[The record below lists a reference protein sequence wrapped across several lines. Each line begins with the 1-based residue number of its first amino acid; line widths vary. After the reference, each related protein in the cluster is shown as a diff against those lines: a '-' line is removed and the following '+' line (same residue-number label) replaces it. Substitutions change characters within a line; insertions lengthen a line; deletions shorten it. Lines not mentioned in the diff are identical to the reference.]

1 MQKLTPDQ
9 FPALLREIP
18 DPPKLLYLEGKL
30 PEGDD
35 LKWLTVVGSR
45 RHSTYG
51 KEACQMLIEGL
62 AGFPIVIV
70 SGLAVGIDAIAHRA
84 ALTAGLKVVA
94 VPGSGLGR
102 DIIFPQAN
110 KKLADEIIEAGGAL
124 LSEFEPD
131 FKATFYS
138 FPQRNRI
145 MAGLSQATLIVEAG
159 EKSGT
164 LITARLTS
172 DYNREL
178 LVVPGSIFSPNHRGV
193 HQFLKLGATPVTIS
207 EDILRALGFDIE
219 EQEKVLPEDL
229 SADEKKALE
238 LLAVEPLP
246 RDELIRQLGLRT
258 SDANTLLAVMELKGL
273 IKETLGEVRIA

>member
-1 MQKLTPDQ
+1 MSKLTPGQ
-9 FPALLREIP
+9 FPTLLGEIP
-18 DPPKLLYLEGKL
+18 DPPKMLYLEGKL
-30 PEGDD
+30 PKGAD

-45 RHSTYG
+45 RHSSYG
-51 KEACQMLIEGL
+51 REACQKLIEGL

-70 SGLAVGIDAIAHRA
+70 SGLAVGIDSIAHRA
-84 ALTAGLKVVA
+84 AISVGLKTVA

-131 FKATFYS
+131 FKATLYS

-164 LITARLTS
+164 LITAKLAT
-172 DYNREL
+172 DYNRDL
-178 LVVPGSIFSPNHRGV
+178 LAVPGSIFSSLSAGV
-193 HQFLKLGATPVTIS
+193 HQFLKLGATPVTSS
-207 EDILRALGFDIE
+207 EDILRALGFNVE
-219 EQEKVLPEDL
+219 TQEKVLPEDL
-229 SADEKKALE
+229 SDDEKKVLE
-238 LLAVEPLP
+238 LLAIEPLA
-246 RDELIRQLGLRT
+246 RDDLIRELGLAT
-258 SDANTLLAVMELKGL
+258 SDANTLLGVMELRGL
-273 IKETLGEVRIA
+273 IKETLGEVRVA